1 MTNSIYETY
10 ETEMEKIKKSSNTIA
25 IFLVGS
31 SKGLDLRETNLRLND
46 IDIFVFVNQGEI
58 QERVIKYINGIE
70 FDINYFSRNGLK
82 YLVNNKEY
90 FFLKEMKDAQ
100 VVYDKNNTAIH
111 IKELCRRSYL
121 EGPKKLSE
129 SEKQFIKIDV
139 ESKVSRLKYK
149 EKFENFEY
157 KFLTNLYLKDIII
170 GYFKINDKWVPKDK
184 NLLKE
189 LKKENKELFNFI
201 EEIHEKY
208 DYSLLLQLYNHIF
221 KEIKYTK
228 SIKIT
233 YS

>member
-10 ETEMEKIKKSSNTIA
+10 ETELEKIKKSSNTIA

-31 SKGLDLRETNLRLND
+31 SKGLDLRETNLKLND

-58 QERVIKYINGIE
+58 QERVIKYINDIE

-100 VVYDKNNTAIH
+100 VIYDKNNTAIH

-121 EGPKKLSE
+121 EGPKKLSD

-139 ESKVSRLKYK
+139 ESKILRLKYK

-170 GYFKINDKWVPKDK
+170 GYFKINEKWVPKDK

-201 EEIHEKY
+201 EEIHEEY
-208 DYSLLLQLYNHIF
+208 DYNILLQLYNHIF

-233 YS
+233 Y

>member
-10 ETEMEKIKKSSNTIA
+10 ETELEKIKKSSNTIA

-31 SKGLDLRETNLRLND
+31 SKGLDLRETNLKLND

-58 QERVIKYINGIE
+58 QERVIKYINDIE

-100 VVYDKNNTAIH
+100 VIYDKNNTAIH

-121 EGPKKLSE
+121 EGPKKLSD
-129 SEKQFIKIDV
+129 SEKQFIKIDA
-139 ESKVSRLKYK
+139 ESKILRLKYK

-201 EEIHEKY
+201 EEIHEEY
-208 DYSLLLQLYNHIF
+208 DYNLLLQLYNHIF

-233 YS
+233 Y

>member
-10 ETEMEKIKKSSNTIA
+10 ETELEKIKKSSNTIA

-31 SKGLDLRETNLRLND
+31 SKGLDLRETNLKLND

-58 QERVIKYINGIE
+58 QERVIKYINDIE

-100 VVYDKNNTAIH
+100 VIYDKNNTAIH

-121 EGPKKLSE
+121 EGPKKLSD

-139 ESKVSRLKYK
+139 ESKILRLKYK

-201 EEIHEKY
+201 EEIHEEY
-208 DYSLLLQLYNHIF
+208 DYNLLLQLYNHIF
-221 KEIKYTK
+221 KEIKYAK

-233 YS
+233 Y

>member
-10 ETEMEKIKKSSNTIA
+10 ETELEKIKKSSNTIA

-31 SKGLDLRETNLRLND
+31 SKGLDLRETNLKLND

-58 QERVIKYINGIE
+58 QERVIKYINDIE

-100 VVYDKNNTAIH
+100 VIYDKNNTAIH

-121 EGPKKLSE
+121 EGPKKLSD

-139 ESKVSRLKYK
+139 ESKILRLKYK

-170 GYFKINDKWVPKDK
+170 GYFKINDNWVPKDK

-201 EEIHEKY
+201 EEIHEEY
-208 DYSLLLQLYNHIF
+208 DYNLLLQLYNHIF

-233 YS
+233 Y

>member
-10 ETEMEKIKKSSNTIA
+10 ETELEKIKKSSNTIA

-31 SKGLDLRETNLRLND
+31 SKGLDLRETNLKLND

-58 QERVIKYINGIE
+58 QERVIKYINDIE

-100 VVYDKNNTAIH
+100 VIYDKNNTAIH

-121 EGPKKLSE
+121 EGPKKLSD

-139 ESKVSRLKYK
+139 ESKILRLKYK

-201 EEIHEKY
+201 EEIHEEY
-208 DYSLLLQLYNHIF
+208 DYNLLLQLYNHIF

-233 YS
+233 Y

>member
-10 ETEMEKIKKSSNTIA
+10 ETELEKIKKSSNTIA

-31 SKGLDLRETNLRLND
+31 SKGLDLRETNLKLND

-100 VVYDKNNTAIH
+100 VIYDKNNTAIH

-121 EGPKKLSE
+121 EGPKKLSD

-139 ESKVSRLKYK
+139 ESKILRLKYK

-201 EEIHEKY
+201 EEIHEEY
-208 DYSLLLQLYNHIF
+208 DYNLLLQLYNHIF

-233 YS
+233 Y

>member
-10 ETEMEKIKKSSNTIA
+10 ETELEKIKKSSNTIA

-31 SKGLDLRETNLRLND
+31 SKGLDLRETNLKLND

-58 QERVIKYINGIE
+58 QERVIKYINDIE

-100 VVYDKNNTAIH
+100 VIYDKNNTAIH

-121 EGPKKLSE
+121 EGPKKLSY

-139 ESKVSRLKYK
+139 ESKILRLKYK

-201 EEIHEKY
+201 EEIHEEH
-208 DYSLLLQLYNHIF
+208 DYNLLLQLYNHIF

-233 YS
+233 Y